1 MDSFSQDPLD
11 ENFKKRVNDLTTF
24 SVSQIDDENVRQN
37 KYNELKDFDL
47 KSLTDNQ
54 RKYFENTLRK
64 NMMYRTAKR
73 FIKNTNY
80 NDFFT
85 NYNNLV
91 KSKTPD
97 YKPAIGG
104 KSHRRKKS
112 KSRSKS
118 RSKFRG
124 KSRKLDKSHG
134 KSKHK

>member
-24 SVSQIDDENVRQN
+24 SVSQIDDEKLRQD
-37 KYNELKDFDL
+37 KYKELENFKV
-47 KSLTDNQ
+47 SNLTDEQ

-64 NMMYRTAKR
+64 NMMYRTAKL

-80 NDFFT
+80 NKFFT
-85 NYNNLV
+85 DYNNLV
-91 KSKTPD
+91 KIKTPY

-112 KSRSKS
+112 KLRSKS
-118 RSKFRG
+118 RSKSRKRS
-124 KSRKLDKSHG
+124 KSRS
-134 KSKHK
+134 KSKNK

>member
-24 SVSQIDDENVRQN
+24 SVSQIDDEKLRQD
-37 KYNELKDFDL
+37 KYKELENFVV
-47 KSLTDNQ
+47 SNLTDNQ
-54 RKYFENTLRK
+54 KKYFENTLRK

-91 KSKTPD
+91 KSKTPN

-118 RSKFRG
+118 RG
-124 KSRKLDKSHG
+124 KSRKRSKSRG